1 MFRCLFIA
9 VLGLSISFGSASVR
23 GEDAPPA
30 NKPSAATAE
39 GSDKTSDNDVKAV
52 DEEYYELYRIF
63 AETMFQVEQNY
74 VKDVDRRKLM
84 EAAIRGL
91 LDELDPYSNYISP
104 DEIDRFK
111 TSVESQ
117 FGGVGIQVTQE
128 KGFLRVLSPLVGS
141 PAYEAGIEAGD
152 AIVEIDGKS
161 TEDMS
166 LDECVRRMK
175 GEPGTKV
182 GLTVVHAHDKRRET
196 LSIRR
201 EIIELE
207 TVLGDKRDQTDR
219 WDFMLDPEKKIG
231 YVRITSF
238 SRNTADDL
246 EQALRKLKKEGM
258 KALVL
263 DLRFNPGGLLKS
275 AIDVS
280 DLFIS
285 EGKIVSTKGRNT
297 PERPVTARKPGTYE
311 GFPMAVLV
319 NRYSASASEIVSACL
334 QDHQRAVVV
343 GERTWGK
350 GSVQNVIEMEDG
362 HSALKL
368 TTAAYI
374 RPSGENIHRFPDS
387 KESDVWGVVP
397 DKGYDLKLNDEE
409 LSELVRVRRDRD
421 MLLVSHSPGVK
432 RGPTQVEPDDEPAKP
447 SPAADVE
454 TPKQPKSGGAA
465 KVPKGDS
472 AAPPSK
478 PGVKSPADPKDP
490 AKFVDR
496 QLQKA
501 VDYLTKTQTTEQA
514 KAE

>member
-1 MFRCLFIA
+1 MFRRLFVSVVA
-9 VLGLSISFGSASVR
+9 LSMVFGIVAAR
-23 GEDAPPA
+23 GEDDPA
-30 NKPSAATAE
+30 KTKQSAASAKA
-39 GSDKTSDNDVKAV
+39 GDKSMDKDAKAV
-52 DEEYYELYRIF
+52 DEEYYELYRVF

-117 FGGVGIQVTQE
+117 FGGVGIQVTYE
-128 KGFLRVLSPLVGS
+128 KGFLKVLSPLVGS

-152 AIVEIDGKS
+152 VIVEIDGKS
-161 TEDMS
+161 TENFT
-166 LDECVRRMK
+166 LDDCVKRMK

-182 GLTVVHAHDKRRET
+182 SLTVMHAHDKRRET

-201 EIIELE
+201 EIIEVE
-207 TVLGDKRDQTDR
+207 TVLGDKRNDADQ
-219 WDFMLDPEKKIG
+219 WDFMLDQDKKIG
-231 YVRITSF
+231 YVRLTSF

-280 DLFIS
+280 DLFIT

-311 GFPMAVLV
+311 GFPMAILV

-334 QDHQRAVVV
+334 QDHQRAVVI

-350 GSVQNVIEMEDG
+350 GSVQNVIEMGDG
-362 HSALKL
+362 NSALKL

-374 RPSGENIHRFPDS
+374 RPSGENIHRFPES
-387 KESDVWGVVP
+387 KESDVWGVMP

-432 RGPTQVEPDDEPAKP
+432 RGPTQVEPGDEPAKTPP
-447 SPAADVE
+447 SAEQTKGAKPD
-454 TPKQPKSGGAA
+454 GAA
-465 KVPKGDS
+465 NAPKGDVV
-472 AAPPSK
+472 PVPVK
-478 PGVKSPADPKDP
+478 PGAKSPADPKD
-490 AKFVDR
+490 AGKFVDR

-501 VDYLTKTQTTEQA
+501 LDYLTKSQSAEQA
-514 KAE
+514 KAK